1 MTLLATFHHSHQI
14 NNFWF
19 PRPQPRRCSQPARPP
34 QIPPQAT
41 RKLPS
46 LPGTTGSWT
55 PSRKAKHQ
63 RGRRE
68 EQGRGV
74 VNFLRTAEKG
84 ALGLEWGGGGGRGP
98 GRPRAG
104 SPRLFTRAARR
115 GEPERD
121 AGRGG
126 GGGGCCVLALARPGP
141 RATFVMS
148 RGCAPLS
155 GMTFLFFQRK
165 EKRSTARFCI
175 FILCENTQQKLFPPA
190 QM

>member
-34 QIPPQAT
+34 PNPPTGNPQTSLSTGDDGELDPITQSKTPKGSAGGAGT
-41 RKLPS
+41 RGGQLSPN
-46 LPGTTGSWT
+46 
-55 PSRKAKHQ
+55 
-63 RGRRE
+63 GRE
-68 EQGRGV
+68 GCSGAGV
-74 VNFLRTAEKG
+74 G
-84 ALGLEWGGGGGRGP
+84 WGGGRGP